1 MLAQSRL
8 ANDHQKVEL
17 MEAIGT
23 PDPTDAKQYF
33 SWWRM
38 RNPYMPPSDAKWFED
53 LKLMVQS
60 NPEFTEEYM
69 KAWGDGM
76 GYSGQ
81 TTLSGMLRTE
91 LPTTARTIKV
101 PFFVIQGKEDMATP
115 TSVAVQYFN
124 VVKAPQKKL
133 ILIEHAGHFA
143 LVTHREEFLA
153 ALLKYVR
160 PLAIKRD

>member
-1 MLAQSRL
+1 MLAKSRA
-8 ANDHQKVEL
+8 ANDRKKVEL

-23 PDPTDAKQYF
+23 PDANDAKQYF

-38 RNPYMPPSDAKWFED
+38 RNPYMTPADAKWFAD
-53 LKLMVQS
+53 LKLIVQT
-60 NPEFTEEYM
+60 NPEFTEEYL

-76 GYSGQ
+76 SYSGR
-81 TTLSGMLRTE
+81 TTLRGMLATE

-124 VVKAPQKKL
+124 IVKAPKKKL

-153 ALLKYVR
+153 VLVKYVS
-160 PLAIKRD
+160 PVALKSQ